1 MNFTRFKL
9 KTGREIKIAKTKIRL
24 GAKSIGKKT
33 RKQAKKIKK
42 NLPKLQKKARKRGM
56 DIEMYFRRQLNPEI
70 KGFI

>member
-9 KTGREIKIAKTKIRL
+9 KTRREIKIARTKAGL
-24 GAKSIGKKT
+24 GAKSISKKT

-56 DIEMYFRRQLNPEI
+56 DIEMYFRKQLNPKI
-70 KGFI
+70 SIY